1 MARIT
6 IEDCIALVP
15 NRFVLVRMARLR
27 AKQLHRGA
35 QPLVA
40 RGDNRDVVTALREI
54 ARGYVRL
61 DERQEETPA
70 DAPKS
75 A

>member
-35 QPLVA
+35 EPLVA

-54 ARGYVRL
+54 AQGRVRL
-61 DERQEETPA
+61 DEPRSDSA
-70 DAPKS
+70 DGEPKT

>member
-35 QPLVA
+35 DPLVA
-40 RGDNRDVVTALREI
+40 RGDNRDAVTALREI
-54 ARGYVRL
+54 AAGRVRL
-61 DERQEETPA
+61 A
-70 DAPKS
+70 DAPDDVL
-75 A
+75 

>member
-15 NRFVLVRMARLR
+15 NRFVLVRMAVLR

-35 QPLVA
+35 EPLVA
-40 RGDNRDVVTALREI
+40 RGDNRDVVTSLREI
-54 ARGYVRL
+54 ARGRVRV
-61 DERQEETPA
+61 DESHEG
-70 DAPKS
+70 S

>member
-6 IEDCIALVP
+6 IEDCIAKVP

-27 AKQLHRGA
+27 VKQLHRGA
-35 QPLVA
+35 EPLVK

-54 ARGYVRL
+54 AGGLVRI
-61 DERQEETPA
+61 DEASEG
-70 DAPKS
+70 S

>member
-35 QPLVA
+35 QPLVP

-54 ARGYVRL
+54 ARGFVRL
-61 DERQEETPA
+61 DEPRDEEPG
-70 DAPKS
+70 DASKG